1 MKKFLKIIKR
11 IMISLFLM
19 VVVLAIVTFMYLK
32 QPQFG
37 ENPSEERLSR
47 IEKSIHYKDGRFHNI
62 VETPT
67 LTKGYSLWGELY
79 KTVFKDYP
87 QREPS
92 DSLPSIKT
100 NLKNIPLNSNAMVW
114 FGHSSVFMQIDGKRI
129 LIDPIFSGK
138 ASPLPWG
145 VRAYK
150 GSDIYTAEDMP
161 VIHYL
166 FISHDHYDH
175 LDYETILALKDK
187 VKHVV
192 CGLGVGAHFEHWG
205 YSAKQIMEKDWN
217 EKIEIEDNFTI
228 FTESS
233 HHESGRG
240 FTRGQSLW
248 MSYLI
253 KTPNL
258 KIYISGDGGYD
269 NRFKDT
275 GEKFGPIDWAVME
288 CGQYDKAWQS
298 VHNLP
303 EEVMQATLDLGAKN
317 MIPVHNSK
325 FTLGKHSW
333 DEPLKKITEFSKNK
347 PYRLVTP
354 MIGEQVDLNSNK
366 QQFKRW
372 WEDVN

>member
-1 MKKFLKIIKR
+1 MKKTVQKLKK
-11 IMISLFLM
+11 IMIAILAVAFL
-19 VVVLAIVTFMYLK
+19 LAAITYVYLK

-37 ENPSEERLSR
+37 ESPSGERLAQM
-47 IEKSIHYKDGRFHNI
+47 EKSAHYKKDRFQNTT
-62 VETPT
+62 ERPT
-67 LTKGYSLWGELY
+67 LSEGYTILGELY
-79 KTVFKDYP
+79 NVVFKDYP
-87 QREPS
+87 RREPS
-92 DSLPSIKT
+92 DSLPSVKT
-100 NLKNIPLNSNAMVW
+100 DLKKIPLDSDALVW
-114 FGHSSVFMQIDGKRI
+114 FGHSSVFMQLEGKKI
-129 LIDPIFSGK
+129 LIDPVFSGK

-150 GSDIYTAEDMP
+150 GSDIYNVADLPEID
-161 VIHYL
+161 YL

-175 LDYETILALKDK
+175 LDYETILALKSK

-192 CGLGVGAHFEHWG
+192 CGLGVGAHFERWG
-205 YSAKQIMEKDWN
+205 YKPEQIIEKDWN
-217 EKIEIEDNFTI
+217 EKIEISPNFTI
-228 FTESS
+228 FTETA

-240 FTRGQSLW
+240 LLRGKTLW

-253 KTPNL
+253 QTPNL

-269 NRFKDT
+269 DRFKRI
-275 GEKFGPIDWAVME
+275 GAKFGPIDWAVME

-317 MIPVHNSK
+317 MIPVHHSK
-325 FTLGKHSW
+325 FTLGKHAW
-333 DEPLKKITEFSKNK
+333 DEPLRKITQFSENK

-354 MIGEQVDLNSNK
+354 MIGEEVNLKSSS

-372 WEDVN
+372 WENVN